1 MYVAQK
7 PWHKR
12 FATNLCNSKK
22 REKIISSL
30 SYYHT
35 NSAWYV
41 SCDFH
46 FSSLQTFGGQGQT
59 AGKCFIV
66 KHFQSFLGG
75 ELNPPQRPLCVL
87 ERLEREK
94 MKVGGEKW
102 MGRGKTSCLFP
113 LAIVYHVLTI
123 FKLLPFFIGIPS
135 VCFCGGE
142 RRWNYDVCRVI
153 SLLWLKSQLFR
164 LSGSRVNVA
173 CHAGVLRVSSHIP
186 ASRTSL
192 LWDRNA

>member
-7 PWHKR
+7 SWHKR

-59 AGKCFIV
+59 AGEFFIA

-75 ELNPPQRPLCVL
+75 GGVGKVLLCHNFL
-87 ERLEREK
+87 
-94 MKVGGEKW
+94 
-102 MGRGKTSCLFP
+102 KTSSPQDVINDRSL
-113 LAIVYHVLTI
+113 
-123 FKLLPFFIGIPS
+123 GI
-135 VCFCGGE
+135 
-142 RRWNYDVCRVI
+142 DKT
-153 SLLWLKSQLFR
+153 KSF
-164 LSGSRVNVA
+164 S
-173 CHAGVLRVSSHIP
+173 
-186 ASRTSL
+186 
-192 LWDRNA
+192 

>member
-7 PWHKR
+7 SWHKR

-59 AGKCFIV
+59 AGEFFIA

-75 ELNPPQRPLCVL
+75 GG
-87 ERLEREK
+87 
-94 MKVGGEKW
+94 VGGEAQSSAEASLCLREARERKNESGW
-102 MGRGKTSCLFP
+102 GEVDGKGKN
-113 LAIVYHVLTI
+113 I
-123 FKLLPFFIGIPS
+123 LPFPS
-135 VCFCGGE
+135 C
-142 RRWNYDVCRVI
+142 Y
-153 SLLWLKSQLFR
+153 R
-164 LSGSRVNVA
+164 LPCA
-173 CHAGVLRVSSHIP
+173 YYFLIIAIFY
-186 ASRTSL
+186 
-192 LWDRNA
+192 WDT

>member
-7 PWHKR
+7 SWHKR

-35 NSAWYV
+35 NSTWHV

-59 AGKCFIV
+59 AGKFFTV

-75 ELNPPQRPLCVL
+75 VG
-87 ERLEREK
+87 
-94 MKVGGEKW
+94 VGGGTQSSTEASLCLREARERKNESGW
-102 MGRGKTSCLFP
+102 GEMDGKGKKILLFP
-113 LAIVYHVLTI
+113 SCHH
-123 FKLLPFFIGIPS
+123 LLCAYYF
-135 VCFCGGE
+135 
-142 RRWNYDVCRVI
+142 
-153 SLLWLKSQLFR
+153 
-164 LSGSRVNVA
+164 
-173 CHAGVLRVSSHIP
+173 
-186 ASRTSL
+186 
-192 LWDRNA
+192 

>member
-7 PWHKR
+7 SWHKR

-59 AGKCFIV
+59 AGDFFLPNI
-66 KHFQSFLGG
+66 FRAFWGEGGWGGGTQSSAEASLCLREARERKNESGWG
-75 ELNPPQRPLCVL
+75 EVD
-87 ERLEREK
+87 
-94 MKVGGEKW
+94 
-102 MGRGKTSCLFP
+102 GKGKN
-113 LAIVYHVLTI
+113 I
-123 FKLLPFFIGIPS
+123 LPFPS
-135 VCFCGGE
+135 C
-142 RRWNYDVCRVI
+142 Y
-153 SLLWLKSQLFR
+153 R
-164 LSGSRVNVA
+164 LPCA
-173 CHAGVLRVSSHIP
+173 YYFLIIAIFY
-186 ASRTSL
+186 
-192 LWDRNA
+192 WDT

>member
-7 PWHKR
+7 SWHKR

-59 AGKCFIV
+59 AGEFFIA

-75 ELNPPQRPLCVL
+75 GGVGGGGLNPLQRPLYVL

-94 MKVGGEKW
+94 MKVGGGKW
-102 MGRGKTSCLFP
+102 MGRGKTSCLFL
-113 LAIVYHVLTI
+113 LAIAYPAHTI
-123 FKLLPFFIGIPS
+123 F
-135 VCFCGGE
+135 
-142 RRWNYDVCRVI
+142 
-153 SLLWLKSQLFR
+153 
-164 LSGSRVNVA
+164 
-173 CHAGVLRVSSHIP
+173 
-186 ASRTSL
+186 
-192 LWDRNA
+192 

>member
-7 PWHKR
+7 SWHKR

-59 AGKCFIV
+59 AGEFFIA
-66 KHFQSFLGG
+66 KHFQSCFEGG
-75 ELNPPQRPLCVL
+75 GGLNPPQRPPYVL
-87 ERLEREK
+87 ERLETEE
-94 MKVGGEKW
+94 MKVGGGKW
-102 MGRGKTSCLFP
+102 MGRGKRSCFFP
-113 LAIVYHVLTI
+113 LAVTYHVVTI

-135 VCFCGGE
+135 V
-142 RRWNYDVCRVI
+142 
-153 SLLWLKSQLFR
+153 
-164 LSGSRVNVA
+164 
-173 CHAGVLRVSSHIP
+173 
-186 ASRTSL
+186 
-192 LWDRNA
+192 